1 MKVIDEYIKT
11 IEKEL
16 TRSQTKIKTEEQGVV
31 SEVKDGVVILQ
42 GLDNVSYG
50 ELIEFKNGVVGYVVD
65 LTEDEVGAIVLGD
78 YLGIKAGDQARALS
92 ITLSVPVSESI
103 LGRVVDSLGNPI
115 DGGGK
120 IKSDKRYP

>member
-50 ELIEFKNGVVGYVVD
+50 ELIEFKNG
-65 LTEDEVGAIVLGD
+65 
-78 YLGIKAGDQARALS
+78 R
-92 ITLSVPVSESI
+92 
-103 LGRVVDSLGNPI
+103 
-115 DGGGK
+115 
-120 IKSDKRYP
+120 SDRG